1 MNQEQQSQQSQQ
13 SLQTLELPLL
23 FVDQYL
29 PQLSRDGIGLYLTLL
44 ADLSRGKTIDMAYLL
59 GAESSFWER
68 LAFDRS
74 QFSAALQELVDLGLL
89 DRATLQP
96 TELHPEEIE
105 PECLRSEELQPERLR
120 SEDIQPEDLHSEDLH
135 SEDLQPKDPQLEVRT
150 IEDPTKEQRL
160 EADPGQASPP
170 PQVVVT
176 QASTQPQAA
185 ATPASTQPQAKRD
198 ELLDSVTKYYL
209 GGQMSGQ
216 EYQDING
223 WFDNYGFDSSLVYSL
238 FMTMSEATEALT
250 LSRDTY
256 LFQIYVLADYLH
268 DQGIQTSEE
277 AQKILDQIGPEM
289 EFRSWLARKVQM
301 TRPFTYYENKQVWA
315 WHMAYQVPGKLEILD
330 YALSKLNNIG
340 DPSFSYVQG
349 VLNNWEEA
357 GLTTLTE
364 IQAAEAAYQVSRH
377 RSYPFDAKPGQQ
389 RVNRALASLTKLRKG
404 IGNYEERNETS
415 NNYQDLEANQKF
427 FQVPAPSVL
436 SGSSAPSASSPASV
450 PSIPSGSSAPSAPNI
465 PKEDS

>member
-1 MNQEQQSQQSQQ
+1 MESMNQEQQSQQSQQ
-13 SLQTLELPLL
+13 SLPTLELPLL

-29 PQLSRDGIGLYLTLL
+29 PSLSRDGIGLYLTLL
-44 ADLSRGKTIDMAYLL
+44 ADVARGKTIDMAYLL

-105 PECLRSEELQPERLR
+105 PECHRSEELQPAG
-120 SEDIQPEDLHSEDLH
+120 LHP
-135 SEDLQPKDPQLEVRT
+135 EDLQPEDSQPEACT
-150 IEDPTKEQRL
+150 IEDSTEEQGGE
-160 EADPGQASPP
+160 EAPCPAS
-170 PQVVVT
+170 
-176 QASTQPQAA
+176 AQPQAPA
-185 ATPASTQPQAKRD
+185 NPASAQPQAKRD

-250 LSRDTY
+250 LSRDVY

-268 DQGIQTSEE
+268 DQGIKTSEE

-301 TRPFTYYENKQVWA
+301 TRPFTYYENKQVWV

-357 GLTTLTE
+357 GLTNLTE
-364 IQAAEAAYQVSRH
+364 IKAAETAYQASRH
-377 RSYPFDAKPGQQ
+377 RSYPFDEKPGQQ

-404 IGNYEERNETS
+404 IGNYEERNESS
-415 NNYQDLEANQKF
+415 NSYQDLEANQKF

-450 PSIPSGSSAPSAPNI
+450 PSIPSGSSAPSSPNI